1 MLAAVDHFLLGESA
15 DFARQLVWHAV
26 AVRLHG
32 LDEHRLAARKGHRQR
47 GVEGRG
53 YGIAVQPPAALPV
66 VAAEAHV
73 ARGDRQVG
81 GGRRP
86 GEAGHMVH
94 TGDMDWWGQK
104 KGVRYTI
111 DNS

>member
-1 MLAAVDHFLLGESA
+1 MRISDWSSDVCSSDL
-15 DFARQLVWHAV
+15 
-26 AVRLHG
+26 
-32 LDEHRLAARKGHRQR
+32 KGHRQR

-86 GEAGHMVH
+86 GKAGHMVH
-94 TGDMDWWGQK
+94 TVEKGCWGQK
-104 KGVRYTI
+104 IGFTYTYV
-111 DNS
+111 NSEEAFESRGKPVGGA